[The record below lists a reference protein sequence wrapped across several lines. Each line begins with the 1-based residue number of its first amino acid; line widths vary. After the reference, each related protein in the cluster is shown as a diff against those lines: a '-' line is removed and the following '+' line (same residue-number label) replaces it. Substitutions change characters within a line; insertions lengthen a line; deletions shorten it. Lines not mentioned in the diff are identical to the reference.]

1 VELIDPRHVDVSAS
15 VHEGE
20 LVARLPGTIV
30 SVSVAVGDSVAAG
43 ATLMVVEA
51 MKMEHAILAPKAG
64 RVLAV
69 HYARGDRVTE
79 GAVLVEVS
87 AEEA

>member
-1 VELIDPRHVDVSAS
+1 
-15 VHEGE
+15 
-20 LVARLPGTIV
+20 
-30 SVSVAVGDSVAAG
+30 
-43 ATLMVVEA
+43 

-79 GAVLVEVS
+79 GAVLVEVGAEAS
-87 AEEA
+87 AA